1 MSYSNI
7 ECVSSGTISENELK
21 DFTNINGKFVEVN
34 SYIKAKE
41 NNSIYVGDSGSDM
54 LTAQNAHIK
63 SIGVTWGF
71 RDAKSLLESGAD
83 FLIDSPKQLLEIIES
98 ENCIKTCN

>member
-1 MSYSNI
+1 
-7 ECVSSGTISENELK
+7 
-21 DFTNINGKFVEVN
+21 
-34 SYIKAKE
+34 
-41 NNSIYVGDSGSDM
+41 M